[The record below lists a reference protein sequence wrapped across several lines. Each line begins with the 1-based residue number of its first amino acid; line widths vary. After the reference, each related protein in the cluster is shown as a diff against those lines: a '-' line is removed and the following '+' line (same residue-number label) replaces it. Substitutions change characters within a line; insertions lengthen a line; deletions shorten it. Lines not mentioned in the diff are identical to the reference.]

1 MDIIGF
7 NRYNAW
13 YTLPGRTEIIKS
25 RLEDEATKWHVKHN
39 KPVFMTEYG
48 ADTLPGLHMVFYT
61 TAHAYVRY
69 NKRLNLLFLSLP
81 FQSPSFVWSE
91 EYQVELMSEHF
102 KAFDVL
108 RNKEFFIGEMIW
120 NFADFKTEQSEWK
133 PERSDCFSKI
143 TKRAKHYVPR
153 ETTRYIEINVYFL
166 FFFKPLRE

>member
-1 MDIIGF
+1 MARETQQAGF
-7 NRYNAW
+7 H
-13 YTLPGRTEIIKS
+13 
-25 RLEDEATKWHVKHN
+25 D
-39 KPVFMTEYG
+39 G

-133 PERSDCFSKI
+133 PERSIVFPK
-143 TKRAKHYVPR
+143 
-153 ETTRYIEINVYFL
+153 
-166 FFFKPLRE
+166 